1 MGILAEII
9 SLGAHVVDMHE
20 QGYIYIYIGFISV
33 IIGYIFKNDN
43 SGDLLTTQRLAE
55 AFSMGRN

>member
-1 MGILAEII
+1 MNR
-9 SLGAHVVDMHE
+9 V
-20 QGYIYIYIGFISV
+20 IYIYIGFISV

>member
-20 QGYIYIYIGFISV
+20 QGYIYIGFISV